1 MKSHLFAAVTFG
13 MSLLSMAEAF
23 EPPVPSSTIFNF
35 DDEKRSTL
43 EAYNKKHL
51 KGHGIYKNIPLKEED
66 ASFGDELTL
75 RGFDVLTGYKTAC
88 AAFIPKKFQ
97 HALQLPKKDGELTF
111 VKFAEVDPFT
121 SMTVKAKYF
130 KIDVLESVEIT
141 VSQEGGDHTIT
152 IEIVEG
158 GIRIRYMSSLP

>member
-1 MKSHLFAAVTFG
+1 MKLHLFAAVTFG
-13 MSLLSMAEAF
+13 MSLLQMAEAF
-23 EPPVPSSTIFNF
+23 EPPLPSSAIFNF

-43 EAYNKKHL
+43 ESYNQKHL

-75 RGFDVLTGYKTAC
+75 KGLDVLTGYKTAC

-111 VKFAEVDPFT
+111 AKFAEQDPFT
-121 SMTVKAKYF
+121 SITVKAKYF
-130 KIDVLESVEIT
+130 KIEVLESVEIT
-141 VSQEGGDHTIT
+141 VSQEGGDHIIT

-158 GIRIRYMSSLP
+158 GIRIRCMSSLP

>member
-1 MKSHLFAAVTFG
+1 MKSHLFAAVTLG
-13 MSLLSMAEAF
+13 MSLLPMVEAF
-23 EPPVPSSTIFNF
+23 EPPLPSSAIFNF
-35 DDEKRSTL
+35 DDEKRPTL
-43 EAYNKKHL
+43 ESYNKKYF

-75 RGFDVLTGYKTAC
+75 KGFDVLTGYKTAC
-88 AAFIPKKFQ
+88 AVFIPKKFQ

-111 VKFAEVDPFT
+111 VKFAEQDPFT

-141 VSQEGGDHTIT
+141 VCQEGGDHVIT
-152 IEIVEG
+152 IEIVDS
-158 GIRIRYMSSLP
+158 GIRVRCMSSLP